1 MKLLKKWLADLI
13 HVLDLITLS
22 PSGDDLVP
30 QQPLLQPSTVQ
41 PSVGSSDPGPIFRP
55 PNPKGDF
62 ECDYTLERGWKECN
76 TPQNRE
82 CWLRGP
88 NGEELNINTNY
99 EMIAPKG
106 TLRHY
111 ELNVTNMTLAPDGFK
126 NTQGKVFNSMYPGP
140 WIQACWGD
148 DIEIKVTNYLKENGT
163 TIHWHGIR
171 QNGTLDMDGVNGVT
185 QCPIATND
193 SFTYRFK
200 ATQYGTSWYHS
211 HYSLQ
216 YADGLLG
223 PMTIY
228 GPSSANYD
236 EAKKPILMTDWSHR
250 SAFEDFY
257 VEMRGKKPVMT
268 SALMD
273 GRGEYKQPSSLLLSI
288 C

>member
-22 PSGDDLVP
+22 PSGGDLVP
-30 QQPLLQPSTVQ
+30 QQPLLQPSTPH
-41 PSVGSSDPGPIFRP
+41 PSVGNLDSGPEFRP
-55 PNPKGDF
+55 PNAKGDF
-62 ECDYTLERGWKECN
+62 NCTYPREIGWKECN

-88 NGEELNINTNY
+88 NGEELNIHTNY

-106 TLRHY
+106 TVRKY
-111 ELNVTNMTLAPDGFK
+111 ELNVTKMNLAPDGFI
-126 NTQGKVFNSMYPGP
+126 NTEGKVFNNDHPGP

-148 DIEIKVTNYLKENGT
+148 DIEIKVTNHLEHNGT

-185 QCPIATND
+185 QCPIATGD
-193 SFTYRFK
+193 SFTYKFK

-236 EAKKPILMTDWSHR
+236 EAIKPILMTDWSHR
-250 SAFEDFY
+250 SAFQDFY
-257 VEMRGKKPVMT
+257 VEMTGNKPVMT
-268 SALMD
+268 SALMN
-273 GRGEYKQPSSLLLSI
+273 GRGKHKQPSPLLISI